1 MISPTRRMGLAV
13 VVAIALAAFHP
24 VAAFAKKQSAPS
36 LAVPV
41 VGTVTNAA
49 GSFAGTL
56 TVKRFVARG
65 NQVFAIGTVSGL
77 LTTATGATSIV
88 TVAALPV
95 TVATV
100 PVTVPAPLNTAQVT
114 CNVLNLVL
122 GPLHLN
128 LLGLV
133 VDLNQVVLN
142 ITAEAGGGLLGNLLC
157 AIAGLLGNPAGLA
170 SSLNDLLGA
179 LV

>member
-1 MISPTRRMGLAV
+1 
-13 VVAIALAAFHP
+13 
-24 VAAFAKKQSAPS
+24 
-36 LAVPV
+36 
-41 VGTVTNAA
+41 
-49 GSFAGTL
+49 
-56 TVKRFVARG
+56 
-65 NQVFAIGTVSGL
+65 
-77 LTTATGATSIV
+77 
-88 TVAALPV
+88 LPV

-100 PVTVPAPLNTAQVT
+100 PVTVPAPLDTAQVT

-133 VDLNQVVLN
+133 VDLNEVVLN

-157 AIAGLLGNPAGLA
+157 LIAGLLGNPAGLA